1 MKKLIALMLVV
12 FMCLGAFVACGG
24 DEDETSSESSS
35 ESVSESVSQ
44 SESQS
49 ESTPTEPGEIE
60 DDTSNDNEVEF

>member
-12 FMCLGAFVACGG
+12 FMCLCAFIACGG
-24 DEDETSSESSS
+24 DDEESSSEPAS

-49 ESTPTEPGEIE
+49 ESTPAPGVE